1 MLVRELIGLLQG
13 KDPEATVE
21 ATPQGG
27 RSASPASPRVPG
39 SGGDEMTRVPVRIVA
54 NVTLEFE
61 TARRASEWL
70 EHAEDEEILRKA
82 AEAAGDGLC
91 SDLELEEV

>member
-1 MLVRELIGLLQG
+1 MV
-13 KDPEATVE
+13 KVA
-21 ATPQGG
+21 
-27 RSASPASPRVPG
+27 
-39 SGGDEMTRVPVRIVA
+39 VRIVA

-82 AEAAGDGLC
+82 AEAAGSGLC
-91 SDLELEEV
+91 PDLELEEV